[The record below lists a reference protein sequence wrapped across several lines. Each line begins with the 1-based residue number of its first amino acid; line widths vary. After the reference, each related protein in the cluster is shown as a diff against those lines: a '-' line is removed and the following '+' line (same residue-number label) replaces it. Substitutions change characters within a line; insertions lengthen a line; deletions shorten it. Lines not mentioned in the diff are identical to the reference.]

1 MQISLPPS
9 CSTLNHF
16 NNAIIENVNF
26 NAQLLYLDGYSH
38 RRCRLMSLLRVLSC
52 TGQQSS
58 HMNGGSSMPTIHI
71 PQSGAP
77 IVRPAVPS
85 QQQQQLLQQQQKG
98 TVRELLS
105 NQGKLAGD
113 KHFDSNNRQQTT
125 VAALLE
131 QRGQDRLVES
141 GLKNSSF

>member
-1 MQISLPPS
+1 MI
-9 CSTLNHF
+9 
-16 NNAIIENVNF
+16 
-26 NAQLLYLDGYSH
+26 LDI
-38 RRCRLMSLLRVLSC
+38 LSC

-77 IVRPAVPS
+77 IVRPAAPS

-141 GLKNSSF
+141 GLKNSIFREMYELSLSGFHFQIVSFQIKLLASSFVEFRASDCF